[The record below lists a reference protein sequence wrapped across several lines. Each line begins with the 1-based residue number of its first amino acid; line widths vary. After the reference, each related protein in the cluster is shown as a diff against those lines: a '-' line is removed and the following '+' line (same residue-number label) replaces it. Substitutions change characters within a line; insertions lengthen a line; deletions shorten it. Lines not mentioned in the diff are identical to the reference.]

1 MPNTYDPKKLME
13 LSKNKLDTK
22 QLAYILE
29 VLTKESNKH
38 KNYLEKLV
46 ETKLSDIPFLYR
58 QAFQEYANKC
68 DKEQQEQEELLNL
81 FGQLYNDS
89 QTQATALQ
97 ALKEVN
103 NAK

>member
-1 MPNTYDPKKLME
+1 MANTYDPNKLIT

-38 KNYLEKLV
+38 KDYLDRLV
-46 ETKLSDIPFLYR
+46 ETQLSNIPFLYR

-89 QTQATALQ
+89 QTQQTALQ

-103 NAK
+103 DAK